1 MLMAEEGMQDTA
13 NRMIHI
19 GKPIQIDE
27 ERFLEQLETLKD
39 YVVGEPEDI
48 RAYVRQIVPTYV
60 PKPEESVKNF

>member
-1 MLMAEEGMQDTA
+1 MAEEGMQETA

-27 ERFLEQLETLKD
+27 KRFLEQLDRLKD

-48 RAYVRQIVPTYV
+48 RAFVRQIVPTYI
-60 PKPEESVKNF
+60 PKEEEA